1 MTKGAQVKK
10 YVDGPEPIEATRKGV
25 ADDSENRSLSSEQK
39 HVEAADCD
47 GALSVYDS
55 TQLPVHS
62 ELCSPIQHDNG
73 ECLKNNEPGRQNC
86 QVNCKRDT
94 RTSHCFSQCINHVGQ
109 RR

>member
-25 ADDSENRSLSSEQK
+25 ADDPENRSLSSEQK
-39 HVEAADCD
+39 HAEAADCD
-47 GALSVYDS
+47 GVLSVYDS

-94 RTSHCFSQCINHVGQ
+94 RTSHPFSQCINHVGQ
-109 RR
+109 WR